1 MAHGAIAPNPPEEEE
16 GVILLTGAGA
26 SAYLGLRTLE
36 SIVDPISGV
45 RIPLNDKVSET
56 IQSTW
61 KKVKASKGRGATFEE
76 VIGQLNEYLRCA
88 DLMAHDYVFNSVLGQ
103 VPYQVATGE
112 FAKIWEDALMECYS
126 IMLEFYGPNR
136 IMTDNKAFNY
146 IIEFLKSLGTIN
158 QNRLH
163 IFTTNYDCS
172 YHVIA
177 SNTNKLSFV
186 THIENEKSGHF
197 RDTWYYTRPD
207 LKNKNTPLVYL
218 HRLHGCVAWFS
229 DSKAPYGLYE
239 IYGAGDELVI
249 SDPKYLNQMKIKL
262 VSSEQIGTNPAFSLA
277 FNEFYDQLKSCKVL
291 LVWGHSFRDIEVLRT
306 IKNAIETRTTPLEI
320 LYLDLYMTEEE
331 AIRRIRDTLAG
342 DPLGIGTSLKAKRIL
357 WDGDDKLIAVTKA
370 AIRKALRI
378 KG

>member
-1 MAHGAIAPNPPEEEE
+1 MTQGAIAPNPSEGEEA
-16 GVILLTGAGA
+16 VILLTGAGA
-26 SAYLGLRTLE
+26 SASLGLRTLE

-45 RIPLNDKVSET
+45 RIPLDGKVSET

-61 KKVKASKGRGATFEE
+61 KKVKASKRREATFEE
-76 VIGQLNEYLRCA
+76 VIGQLNEYLQCA
-88 DLMAHDYVFNSVLGQ
+88 NLMAHDHVFSSVLGQ

-112 FAKIWEDALMECYS
+112 FAKTWEDALMECYG

-136 IMTDNKAFNY
+136 INKDGRAFHY
-146 IIEFLKSLGTIN
+146 VIEFLKFLASRN
-158 QNRLH
+158 QDRLH
-163 IFTTNYDCS
+163 VFTTNYDCS
-172 YHVIA
+172 YHVMA
-177 SNTNKLSFV
+177 SNTSKLSFV

-207 LKNKNTPLVYL
+207 LKSKNIPLVYL

-239 IYGAGDELVI
+239 IYGAGSDLTI
-249 SDPKYLNQMKIKL
+249 SEPKYLNQMKIKL

-277 FNEFYDQLKSCKVL
+277 FNEFYDQLKSCKTL
-291 LVWGHSFRDIEVLRT
+291 LVWGHSFRDVEVLRA

-320 LYLDLYMTEEE
+320 LYLDPYMTEEE
-331 AIRRIRDTLAG
+331 AIQRIRQTLAG
-342 DPLGIGTSLKAKRIL
+342 DPLSMGASIKPKNVPC
-357 WDGDDKLIAVTKA
+357 DGDDKLIAATRTAIKKA
-370 AIRKALRI
+370 PRM